1 MALNFSDKNDVI
13 VPTVAGTTYRGQEG
27 DDTYILVSQ
36 EGESKVSITDTEG
49 NNTIQLPEWSK
60 IKSVVVA
67 KNAIQITCDNMTVF
81 TINGADKFTYDIGG
95 NSTGNEIGSI
105 KTYEEFV
112 SLLDTSLPETG
123 TNTKSVSKIVFQDE
137 LNQLYEVT
145 VKKEEDGNKY
155 YINGEL
161 APSLNLT
168 SGQKYIF
175 DQNDATASK
184 HPLSFSTTKN
194 GTHADGVSI
203 DNVSFYINGYKTTER
218 AYSNNFNDET
228 TFDNGFVILE
238 PSTSDTE
245 LYYYCL
251 FHSGM
256 SKDANILVDGFT
268 PVTTPSIEA
277 TLEITNNSAS
287 DFVMNSS
294 GTSYNDPTITLIR
307 GKTYE
312 FDVNSPGH
320 PFWIKLSQL
329 TGTTDAYSTGVTNN
343 GTTSGKITFT
353 VPSDAPD
360 ILYYT
365 CQFHGAM
372 TGRID
377 VVDAEGTDIFVAQTT
392 TTDTGSS
399 GGGGNTGGGGYGGY
413 SLDLETSY
421 SSETSNDINNFIF
434 DSMVI

>member
-1 MALNFSDKNDVI
+1 MALNFSDKNDII

-36 EGESKVSITDTEG
+36 EGGAKVSITDTEG

-67 KNAIQITCDNMTVF
+67 KNAIQITCDDMTVF

-95 NSTGNEIGSI
+95 NKTGNEVGSI

-112 SLLDTSLPETG
+112 SLLDVSLPDSG
-123 TNTKSVSKIVFQDE
+123 TNTKSLSKIVFEDK

-145 VKKEEDGNKY
+145 VKKEDDGNKY

-161 APSLNLT
+161 APSLNLA

-175 DQNDATASK
+175 DQNDATSSK

-194 GTHADGVSI
+194 GTHADGTSI
-203 DNVSFYINGYKTTER
+203 DNVSFYVNGYKTTESK
-218 AYSNNFNDET
+218 YSDNFNDET

-238 PSTSDTE
+238 PSTTDTE

-268 PVTTPSIEA
+268 PVTTPSIQA
-277 TLEITNNSAS
+277 TLNVTNVGAS
-287 DFVMNSS
+287 DFAIETTNGVSF
-294 GTSYNDPTITLIR
+294 NDPTITLIR

-312 FDVNSPGH
+312 FEINSPGH
-320 PFWIKLSQL
+320 PFWIK
-329 TGTTDAYSTGVTNN
+329 TTQSTGSSDVVTDGITNN
-343 GTTSGKITFT
+343 GASDGKITYT
-353 VPSDAPD
+353 VPMDGPNT
-360 ILYYT
+360 LYYN
-365 CQFHGAM
+365 CQFHGSM
-372 TGRID
+372 TGSINL
-377 VVDAEGTDIFVAQTT
+377 VENEGVDLLTAATSTSNS
-392 TTDTGSS
+392 GSS
-399 GGGGNTGGGGYGGY
+399 GGGGGGGGYGY
-413 SLDLETSY
+413 SLDLDLAY
-421 SSETSNDINNFIF
+421 STDVSDNFTTIIS
-434 DSMVI
+434 DSLVI

>member
-1 MALNFSDKNDVI
+1 MALNFSDKNDII

-36 EGESKVSITDTEG
+36 EGGAKVSITDTEG

-67 KNAIQITCDNMTVF
+67 KNAIQITCDDMTVF

-95 NSTGNEIGSI
+95 NKTGNEVGSI

-112 SLLDTSLPETG
+112 SLLDVSLPDSG
-123 TNTKSVSKIVFQDE
+123 TNTKSLSKIVFEDK

-145 VKKEEDGNKY
+145 VKKEDDGNKY

-161 APSLNLT
+161 APSLNLA

-175 DQNDATASK
+175 DQNDATSSK

-194 GTHADGVSI
+194 GTHADGTSI
-203 DNVSFYINGYKTTER
+203 DNVSFYVNGYKTTESK
-218 AYSNNFNDET
+218 YSDNFNDET

-238 PSTSDTE
+238 PSTTDTE

-268 PVTTPSIEA
+268 PVTTPSIQA
-277 TLEITNNSAS
+277 TLNVTNVGAS
-287 DFVMNSS
+287 DFAIETTNGVSF
-294 GTSYNDPTITLIR
+294 NDPTITLIR

-312 FDVNSPGH
+312 FEINSPGH
-320 PFWIKLSQL
+320 PFWIK
-329 TGTTDAYSTGVTNN
+329 TTQSTGSSDVITDGITNN
-343 GTTSGKITFT
+343 GASDGKITYT
-353 VPSDAPD
+353 VPMDGPNT
-360 ILYYT
+360 LYYN
-365 CQFHGAM
+365 CQFHGSM
-372 TGRID
+372 TGSINL
-377 VVDAEGTDIFVAQTT
+377 VENEGVDLLTAATSTSNS
-392 TTDTGSS
+392 GSS
-399 GGGGNTGGGGYGGY
+399 GGGGGGGGYGY
-413 SLDLETSY
+413 SLDLDLAY
-421 SSETSNDINNFIF
+421 STDVS
-434 DSMVI
+434 DSFTTVISDSLVI

>member
-1 MALNFSDKNDVI
+1 MALNFSDKNDII

-36 EGESKVSITDTEG
+36 EGGAKVSITDTEG
-49 NNTIQLPEWSK
+49 NNIIQLPEWSK

-67 KNAIQITCDNMTVF
+67 KNAIQISCDDMTVF

-95 NSTGNEIGSI
+95 NKTGNEVGSI

-112 SLLDTSLPETG
+112 SLLDINLPDSG
-123 TNTKSVSKIVFQDE
+123 TNTKSLSKIVFEDK

-145 VKKEEDGNKY
+145 VKKEDDGNKY

-161 APSLNLT
+161 APSLNLA

-184 HPLSFSTTKN
+184 HPISFSTTKN
-194 GTHADGVSI
+194 GTHADGQSI
-203 DNVSFYINGYKTTER
+203 DNVSFYINGYKTTESK
-218 AYSNNFNDET
+218 YLDNFNDET

-238 PSTSDTE
+238 PSASDTE

-256 SKDANILVDGFT
+256 SNDANILIDGFT

-277 TLEITNNSAS
+277 TLDVSNNGAS
-287 DFVMNSS
+287 DYTIKSS
-294 GTSYNDPTITLIR
+294 DNVSFNDPTITLIR

-312 FDVNSPGH
+312 FEVSSPGH
-320 PFWIKLSQL
+320 PFWIKTAQT
-329 TGTTDAYSTGVTNN
+329 TGSSDIFTDGITNN
-343 GTTSGKITFT
+343 GTTNGKITFT
-353 VPSDAPD
+353 VPLDGPD
-360 ILYYT
+360 TLYYN
-365 CQFHGAM
+365 CQFHSSM
-372 TGRID
+372 TGAINLIES
-377 VVDAEGTDIFVAQTT
+377 EGVNILTSTT
-392 TTDTGSS
+392 TSSS
-399 GGGGNTGGGGYGGY
+399 GGGGYGY
-413 SLDLETSY
+413 SLDLDLAY
-421 SSETSNDINNFIF
+421 STDVSDNFSVIIS
-434 DSMVI
+434 DSLVI

>member
-1 MALNFSDKNDVI
+1 MAINFSDKSDVI

-36 EGESKVSITDTEG
+36 EGEAKVSITDTEG

-95 NSTGNEIGSI
+95 NKTGNEVGSI

-112 SLLDTSLPETG
+112 SLLDVSLPDSG
-123 TNTKSVSKIVFQDE
+123 TNTKSLSKIVFEDK

-145 VKKEEDGNKY
+145 VKKEDDGNKY

-161 APSLNLT
+161 APSLNLA

-175 DQNDATASK
+175 DQNDATSSK

-194 GTHADGVSI
+194 GTHADGTSI
-203 DNVSFYINGYKTTER
+203 DNVSFYVNGYKTTESK
-218 AYSNNFNDET
+218 YSDNFNDET

-238 PSTSDTE
+238 PSTTDTE

-268 PVTTPSIEA
+268 PVTTPSIQA
-277 TLEITNNSAS
+277 TLNVTNVGAS
-287 DFVMNSS
+287 DFAIETTNGVSF
-294 GTSYNDPTITLIR
+294 NDPTITLIR

-312 FDVNSPGH
+312 FEINSPGH
-320 PFWIKLSQL
+320 PFWIK
-329 TGTTDAYSTGVTNN
+329 TTQSTGSSDVVTDGITNN
-343 GTTSGKITFT
+343 GASDGKITYT
-353 VPSDAPD
+353 VPMDGPNT
-360 ILYYT
+360 LYYN
-365 CQFHGAM
+365 CQFHGSM
-372 TGRID
+372 TGSINL
-377 VVDAEGTDIFVAQTT
+377 VENEGVDLLTAATSTSNS
-392 TTDTGSS
+392 GSS
-399 GGGGNTGGGGYGGY
+399 GGGGGGGGYGY
-413 SLDLETSY
+413 SLDLDLAY
-421 SSETSNDINNFIF
+421 STDVS
-434 DSMVI
+434 DSFTTVISDSLVI

>member
-1 MALNFSDKNDVI
+1 MALNFSDKNDII

-36 EGESKVSITDTEG
+36 EGGAKVSITDTEG

-67 KNAIQITCDNMTVF
+67 KNAIQITCDDMTVF

-95 NSTGNEIGSI
+95 NKTGNEVGSI

-112 SLLDTSLPETG
+112 SLLDVSLPDSG
-123 TNTKSVSKIVFQDE
+123 TNTKSLSKIVFEDK

-145 VKKEEDGNKY
+145 VKKEDDGNKY

-161 APSLNLT
+161 APSLNLA

-184 HPLSFSTTKN
+184 HPISFSTTKN
-194 GTHADGVSI
+194 GTHADGQSI
-203 DNVSFYINGYKTTER
+203 DNVSFYINGYKTTESK
-218 AYSNNFNDET
+218 YSDNFNDET
-228 TFDNGFVILE
+228 TFDNGFVVLE
-238 PSTSDTE
+238 PSTLDTE

-256 SKDANILVDGFT
+256 SKDASILIDGFT
-268 PVTTPSIEA
+268 PITTPSVEA
-277 TLEITNNSAS
+277 TLNVTNNGAS
-287 DFVMNSS
+287 DFIIRSS
-294 GTSYNDPTITLIR
+294 DNISYNDPTITLVR

-320 PFWIKLSQL
+320 PFWIK
-329 TGTTDAYSTGVTNN
+329 TTQSTGSSEVYSSGITNN
-343 GTTSGKITFT
+343 GITSGKVTFT
-353 VPSDAPD
+353 VPTDAPD
-360 ILYYT
+360 TLYYN
-365 CQFHGAM
+365 CQFHAAM
-372 TGRID
+372 TGMINITD
-377 VVDAEGTDIFVAQTT
+377 NDGITVVTESSANN
-392 TTDTGSS
+392 S
-399 GGGGNTGGGGYGGY
+399 GGNSGGGGGGYGY
-413 SLDLETSY
+413 SLDLDTTLSTDLTNY
-421 SSETSNDINNFIF
+421 NNNTVY
-434 DSMVI
+434 DSFLI